1 MARTLSRPDFSAI
14 PLAPDLLALGRLV
27 RNKRLEQSMRIDDA
41 AALIGVSANV
51 LSRLENGHP
60 VGSDRLFK
68 ILDGLG
74 LNMLVVAK
82 ADSPAALRALSNVSS
97 QTMASQP
104 PEKS

>member
-1 MARTLSRPDFSAI
+1 MARTLSRPDFSAV
-14 PLAPDLLALGRLV
+14 PWARDLLALGRLV

-60 VGSDRLFK
+60 VGADRLFR

-82 ADSPAALRALSNVSS
+82 ADSPAALRALSNVSGR
-97 QTMASQP
+97 TTASHP
-104 PEKS
+104 TEKS